1 MQPIKRAP
9 LSRMR
14 ARRSVALSVAAM
26 WLGVGNSAVAAN
38 SPNYAPGPNA
48 SHVHSPSAL
57 AQAATATA
65 QHPEHTMPDDSFTLQ
80 TGIADGKLVFIG
92 KGGTI
97 DGQVNPTLEVNEN
110 DMVQVTIING
120 EGAKHNIVFPD
131 FNTTSQIV
139 AGKRAS
145 STVVFRA
152 SSRGSFPYYCD
163 VPGHR
168 ESGMEGRVEVHAKA
182 KPTETGAMS
191 VVRDPTELPP
201 SIPVRAPA
209 TLRFDLETVEVVGRL
224 DANMTYTYWT
234 FNGKVPGPFL
244 RARVGDTIEVHL
256 KNAKD
261 SVMIHS
267 IDLHAVTG
275 PGGGAGFT
283 QADPGEEKLF
293 TFKALQPGL
302 YVYHCATPM
311 VANHI
316 AAGMYGM
323 ILIEPEAGLP
333 KVDHEFYVMQG
344 EIYTGSDTPNKGL
357 QEFSVEKLLDER
369 PDYFV
374 FNGALGAVT
383 EQHPMHAK
391 VGETVRIFFGVGG
404 PNFTSSF
411 HMIGEIFD
419 RVYSFASLT
428 SPALTNVQTVSVPP
442 GGAAMVEMKLQVPGR
457 YIMVD
462 HALSRME
469 RGLVGYMLVA
479 GPPAPDVIHPGKA
492 E

>member
-1 MQPIKRAP
+1 MKPIGLATRSNITAS
-9 LSRMR
+9 LSL
-14 ARRSVALSVAAM
+14 AVLAGVM
-26 WLGVGNSAVAAN
+26 WLGLSNFAAADH
-38 SPNYAPGPNA
+38 SSNYARDRHA
-48 SHVHSPSAL
+48 SNLRSLSVL
-57 AQAATATA
+57 AQATTATA

-92 KGGTI
+92 KGGQI

-110 DMVQVTIING
+110 DIVQVTIING

-145 STVVFRA
+145 STVAFRA
-152 SSRGSFPYYCD
+152 VSRGSFTYYCD

-168 ESGMEGRVEVHAKA
+168 ESGMEGRIEVHAKA
-182 KPTETGAMS
+182 KPTEAGAIS
-191 VVRDPTELPP
+191 VSRDPIELPP
-201 SIPVRAPA
+201 PITVRAP
-209 TLRFDLETVEVVGRL
+209 TTVRFDLETVEVTGRL

-244 RARVGDTIEVHL
+244 RARVGDTVEVHL

-283 QADPGEEKLF
+283 QADPGEEKVF

-333 KVDHEFYVMQG
+333 KVDREFYVMQG
-344 EIYTGSDTPNKGL
+344 EIYTGSDTPTKGL
-357 QEFSVEKLLDER
+357 QEFSVEKLLAER

-374 FNGALGAVT
+374 FNGGIGAVT

-428 SPALTNVQTVSVPP
+428 APALTNVQTVSVPP

-462 HALSRME
+462 HALSRLE
-469 RGLVGYMLVA
+469 RGLVGYMLVE
-479 GPPAPDVIHPGKA
+479 GPPAPDIFHSGRV

>member
-1 MQPIKRAP
+1 MQPIRLAA
-9 LSRMR
+9 LSRMN
-14 ARRSVALSVAAM
+14 ARRSLALLVGVM
-26 WLGVGNSAVAAN
+26 WLGICNSAVAADA
-38 SPNYAPGPNA
+38 PNHTYHPNA
-48 SHVHSPSAL
+48 SNGHSPSVL

-65 QHPEHTMPDDSFTLQ
+65 RQPDHTMPDDTFTLQ

-92 KGGTI
+92 KGGKI
-97 DGQVNPTLEVNEN
+97 DGQVNPTLEVSE
-110 DMVQVTIING
+110 DDVVQVTIING
-120 EGAKHNIVFPD
+120 EGAKHDIVFPD
-131 FNTTSQIV
+131 FKTISQIV

-152 SSRGSFPYYCD
+152 SSRGSFSYYCD

-168 ESGMEGRVEVHAKA
+168 ESGMEGRVEVHARA
-182 KPTETGAMS
+182 KPAESKAYS
-191 VVRDPTELPP
+191 IARDPTELPP
-201 SIPVRAPA
+201 PISVRAPT
-209 TLRFDLETVEVVGRL
+209 TLRFDLETIEVEGWL
-224 DANMTYTYWT
+224 GDDMTYTYWT

-244 RARVGDTIEVHL
+244 RARVGDTVEMHL
-256 KNAKD
+256 KKAKD

-283 QADPGEEKLF
+283 QADPGEEKVF
-293 TFKALQPGL
+293 TFRAMQPGHF
-302 YVYHCATPM
+302 VYHCATPM

-316 AAGMYGM
+316 AVGMYGM

-344 EIYTGSDTPNKGL
+344 EIYTDSDAPTKGP
-357 QEFSVEKLLDER
+357 QEFSVEKLLAEH

-374 FNGALGAVT
+374 FNGALGAIT

-469 RGLVGYMLVA
+469 RGLVGYMLVD
-479 GPPAPDVIHPGKA
+479 GPPAPDVFHSGQA